1 MHTFQKPLLDWLC
14 YHTPSFDADFVE
26 KEEECVCVCVGGGG
40 GGVAVPVASVFNLKC
55 SPAVISRKIL
65 LPYPTSI

>member
-26 KEEECVCVCVGGGG
+26 KEEEGG